1 MTDVFDRAQE
11 REEEMR
17 SDALDEQRRHAQPA
31 ATESADVCTRC
42 DMPIPMAR
50 RLAIP
55 GVQTCVQTC
64 VQCQSDL
71 ERIHRWKKGAV
82 K

>member
-11 REEEMR
+11 REAEMR
-17 SDALDEQRRHAQPA
+17 SDALNEQRRNAQLA
-31 ATESADVCTRC
+31 GTESAEVCTRC
-42 DMPIPMAR
+42 DMPIPKAR
-50 RLAIP
+50 QLAIP
-55 GVQTCVQTC
+55 GVQTC

-71 ERIHRWKKGAV
+71 ERINRWRKGAV